1 MKTMKQ
7 SKNIAEKIETFSKKM
22 RLKYQKKEEKRK
34 NKLVK
39 INILILLVYFF

>member
-1 MKTMKQ
+1 MKQ
-7 SKNIAEKIETFSKKM
+7 SKSIAKKFETFSKKM

-39 INILILLVYFF
+39 MNVLILLDYFF

>member
-1 MKTMKQ
+1 
-7 SKNIAEKIETFSKKM
+7 M

-39 INILILLVYFF
+39 INVLILLVYFF